1 MAGHVPDMKLNRGNE
16 MMIQK
21 KTLLSIAVGL
31 VLAGCGG
38 GGGYNPPVAQPL
50 FVTSGK
56 SIDGYLSGASVLC
69 DTNDNGIADVGEKI
83 SITNAAGDFAF
94 SPGCPSTLV
103 SRGGTNTD
111 TGLPFKGMI
120 KAPIGSLFITPLTT
134 LMADTGLSAADVATA
149 LGLPDG
155 TDVTRLDPM
164 LSVNFDLQKK
174 TLAIQQIIQQTTDT
188 LAALAQNTSPA
199 ALEAIYSTVA
209 KSVAATLAVTTAPL
223 IDASGVINSSL
234 VSNVIIDS
242 TNKVAASTDA
252 SLASSKEILADYS
265 GERIAQLVSSAI
277 VIQAQTLANASAT
290 DIGAL
295 TSDAEALQANPTI
308 SNAAAKFKTL
318 LTTASNSTVN
328 LTTAGT
334 ALETIADNKSSSS
347 AINTAISTIGATT
360 SIAVTANDLIQ
371 QSNVVSITGIA
382 LNGASSPIPLSAFAT
397 GVNLAQSFNSL
408 GFSYAIKGSP
418 IPVSG
423 NTRTAAVRI
432 GIELT
437 DTSNKGQLLQVILDD
452 VNVVLTGDQLS
463 ITLGTNPNMH
473 FYAITS
479 GKTVFAKTVNYADA
493 NNIFSTSAGKLTVNA
508 NSMLNKLFGDGQT
521 VTANLHGTFNVRM
534 VISNLSIAGESA
546 TSVQG
551 SSVSVNGTSQSVT
564 GLSVQGKFTLP

>member
-83 SITNAAGDFAF
+83 FITNAAGDFAF

-277 VIQAQTLANASAT
+277 VTQAKTLASAA
-290 DIGAL
+290 DIDAL
-295 TSDAEALQANPTI
+295 TSDAKALQANPII
-308 SNAAAKFKTL
+308 SNAAAKFETL
-318 LTTASNSTVN
+318 LTTASTSAVN

-334 ALETIADNKSSSS
+334 ALAKIADNNSSSS
-347 AINTAISTIGATT
+347 VIDAAISTIGETT
-360 SIAVTANDLIQ
+360 DITVSKDDLIQ
-371 QSNVVSITGIA
+371 QSNVVAITGIE
-382 LNGASSPIPLSAFAT
+382 LNSASSSLSAFAT

-534 VISNLSIAGESA
+534 MISNLSIAGESA

-551 SSVSVNGTSQSVT
+551 SSVSVKGTSQSVT
-564 GLSVQGKFTLP
+564 GLGVQGKFTLP